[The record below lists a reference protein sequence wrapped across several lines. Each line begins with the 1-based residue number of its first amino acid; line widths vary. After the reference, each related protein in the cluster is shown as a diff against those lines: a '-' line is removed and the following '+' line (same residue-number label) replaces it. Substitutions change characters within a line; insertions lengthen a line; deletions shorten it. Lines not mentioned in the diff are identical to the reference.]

1 MCFKFTRSARF
12 ACATGCFVLGSSY
25 KIDKFRNSLF
35 SRHFRFTSEQLP
47 FFASLPLHVRTA
59 PFFSRHFRFTSEQLP
74 FLASLPLHV
83 RTAPFS
89 RVTSASRQ
97 NSSLF
102 SRHFRFTSEQLPFL
116 ASLPLH
122 VRTAPFF
129 RVTSASR

>member
-59 PFFSRHFRFTSEQLP
+59 PF
-74 FLASLPLHV
+74 
-83 RTAPFS
+83 S

-122 VRTAPFF
+122 VRTAPFS